1 MRRRTLMHGLGLT
14 ALSYATMGASCE
26 KALKWVGKAGDIAAM
41 VAKWVKLIEGG
52 LDAFEGALSEDM
64 REKIAAGVAATKQA
78 LEVVREIGKAAGN
91 YSRGEQQEAE
101 DNLLAAYRGL
111 FKLIESVPGFLDD
124 NGSLSSPPD
133 GVDNPTPGTPEELE
147 LAMSA

>member
-14 ALSYATMGASCE
+14 ALSYATMGASCDQ
-26 KALKWVGKAGDIAAM
+26 ALKWVGKAGDIATM
-41 VAKWVKLIEGG
+41 VSKWIKLIEGG
-52 LDAFEGALSEDM
+52 LDTFEGALDEDT
-64 REKIAAGVAATKQA
+64 REKIAAGVAATKKA
-78 LEVVREIGKAAGN
+78 LEVVQEIGKAADN

-111 FKLIESVPGFLDD
+111 FKLIEAVPGFLDD
-124 NGSLSSPPD
+124 NGALSDPPE